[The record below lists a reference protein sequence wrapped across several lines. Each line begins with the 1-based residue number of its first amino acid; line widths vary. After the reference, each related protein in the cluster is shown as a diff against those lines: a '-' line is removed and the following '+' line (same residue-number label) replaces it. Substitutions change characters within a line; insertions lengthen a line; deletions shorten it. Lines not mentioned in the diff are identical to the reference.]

1 MSVYGDGRMYEIQ
14 VMNTE
19 KNKVIFYG
27 KYDSLN
33 MLVTHLVKLLV
44 PNYKILIQNKDDV
57 KE

>member
-1 MSVYGDGRMYEIQ
+1 MAVYGVDDMYEIQ

-33 MLVTHLVKLLV
+33 LMVTHLVKLLV
-44 PNYKILIQNKDDV
+44 PNYKVLIQNKDDKV
-57 KE
+57 

>member
-1 MSVYGDGRMYEIQ
+1 MYEIQ

-44 PNYKILIQNKDDV
+44 PNYKVLIQNKDDQV
-57 KE
+57 